1 MYMSARHEFVSTCD
15 SLSRK
20 AKRAF
25 LAGMITLAEA
35 KEFSTRSR
43 LENTKL
49 SAKLDLLHTKRHDPL
64 LRKHTDIA
72 VPHEDASAFADELD
86 HMPEHIV
93 ASVMEGRITLV
104 QARFAVRDRIGTKG
118 VFDLARANTPTLPY
132 RERKFRLGTERSVR
146 APIVRVRTTF
156 AHVPSRRK

>member
-1 MYMSARHEFVSTCD
+1 MFMSARHEFLSTCD

-25 LAGMITLAEA
+25 LSGKITLAEA

-104 QARFAVRDRIGTKG
+104 QARFAVRDRIGT
-118 VFDLARANTPTLPY
+118 NTPTLPY

-146 APIVRVRTTF
+146 APIVRVRTAF